1 MKKTIC
7 FVLPLVLVL
16 LVSSGCII
24 PSSSSPETQLQI
36 REFQTRSYDT
46 KDYKMVM
53 KAVMNALQDESF
65 IIKQADLDLGF
76 ITAQKE
82 LDVESTVE
90 RLLSSFLAALGGGTA
105 QYKKNSIT
113 EVSANISEYGD
124 QIRVRVN
131 FQNKIVD
138 NLGKVV
144 KVEQIGAEKFYQ
156 DFFSK
161 VDKSIFLAKEKV

>member
-7 FVLPLVLVL
+7 SVLPLVLVL
-16 LVSSGCII
+16 LVSSGCIT
-24 PSSSSPETQLQI
+24 PPSPETQLQI

-76 ITAQKE
+76 ISAQKE
-82 LDVESTVE
+82 LDVESSVE
-90 RLLSSFLAALGGGTA
+90 RLLSSFLAALGGGTV

-144 KVEQIGAEKFYQ
+144 KVEQIGDEKFYQ